1 VLVPLLAVAATM
13 LGGCGGDESST
24 QKPEQLSA
32 SEQSA
37 VREAQTEIRSYC
49 RDLVLYL
56 ARRRGPPTQSETGS
70 AYEAVDRLAAIARD
84 KPAAALPLAGRT
96 VRELLGDIAEDLEGS
111 NCADNVVRRIDQ
123 ALATLP
129 QQ

>member
-1 VLVPLLAVAATM
+1 MLVPLLAVAATM
-13 LGGCGGDESST
+13 LGGCGDDDSSPAR
-24 QKPEQLSA
+24 PERLSA
-32 SEQSA
+32 REQST
-37 VREAQTEIRSYC
+37 VRGAQFQIRSYC
-49 RDLVLYL
+49 RQVALYL
-56 ARRRGPPTQSETGS
+56 ARRRDAPTQAETGR
-70 AYEAVDRLAAIARD
+70 AYDAVDRLAVIAHD
-84 KPAAALPLAGRT
+84 KPAAALPLVGRT

>member
-1 VLVPLLAVAATM
+1 VLVPLLAVVAAM
-13 LGGCGGDESST
+13 LGGCGDDESSPRR
-24 QKPEQLSA
+24 PEQLSA
-32 SEQSA
+32 GEQSA
-37 VREAQTEIRSYC
+37 VRKAQTEIRSYC

-56 ARRRGPPTQSETGS
+56 ARRRGPPTQSETGRV
-70 AYEAVDRLAAIARD
+70 YEAVDRLAGIARD

-123 ALATLP
+123 VLATLP
-129 QQ
+129 RQ